1 MQPAL
6 IKALRRQ
13 PTGFTPIWIMRQAGR
28 YLPSYRAVR
37 EKYSFHEMVY
47 TPEVA
52 AEVTL
57 QPVEQIGVDAAIL
70 FSDILVIPEALGM
83 RLQFVEGKGPVFEEP
98 IRRPEQVDILP
109 FSQAA
114 ERLHP
119 VYDAVRII
127 RSELGGRA
135 PLIGFA
141 GAPWTLAAYMIEGQG
156 SKEFRHARAFLY
168 AEPVV
173 MHRLLQGLTEAIVD
187 YLRRQVEAGAQALQI
202 FDSWAG
208 YLTPEQ
214 FRMFAL
220 PYLRKIV
227 EALSDLPVPIIVFAR
242 GAAHALAELS
252 RIGADALS
260 IDWQTDLQ
268 WAKTVTGGRVALQ
281 GNLDPI
287 ALYAPKD
294 VLKREV
300 ERVLQ
305 KYGTAPG
312 HVFNLGHGILPDA
325 PVDHVKALVDFVHE
339 LSPKY
344 HGYETVDA

>member
-6 IKALRRQ
+6 IQALRRQ

-28 YLPSYRAVR
+28 YLPSYRKIR
-37 EKYSFHEMVY
+37 EQYSFHEMVY
-47 TPEVA
+47 TPELA

-57 QPVEQIGVDAAIL
+57 QPVNQLGVDAAIL

-83 RLQFVEGKGPVFEEP
+83 RLEFVEGRGPVFARP
-98 IRRPEQVDILP
+98 IRRPEQVDDLP
-109 FSQAA
+109 FAEAA
-114 ERLHP
+114 DLLQP
-119 VYDAVRII
+119 VYEAVSII
-127 RSELGGRA
+127 RSELGGRV

-168 AEPVV
+168 TSPVT
-173 MHRLLQGLTEAIVD
+173 MHRLLQGLTEAIVA

-214 FRMFAL
+214 FRAFSL
-220 PYLRKIV
+220 PYLRRIV
-227 EALSDLPVPIIVFAR
+227 AALQDLDVPVILFAR
-242 GAAHALAELS
+242 GAAHALVELS
-252 RIGADALS
+252 RTGADALS

-268 WAKTVTGGRVALQ
+268 WAKEVTGGRVALQ

-287 ALYAPKD
+287 ALYASRD
-294 VLKREV
+294 VLQREV
-300 ERVLQ
+300 EQVL
-305 KYGTAPG
+305 KSYGFATG

-339 LSPKY
+339 QSAKY
-344 HGYETVDA
+344 HITEPVTA